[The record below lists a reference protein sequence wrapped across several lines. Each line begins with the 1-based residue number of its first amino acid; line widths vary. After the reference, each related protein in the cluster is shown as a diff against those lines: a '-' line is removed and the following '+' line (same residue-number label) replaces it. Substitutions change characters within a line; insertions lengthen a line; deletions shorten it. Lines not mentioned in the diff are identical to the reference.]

1 MIGLIL
7 RKYYGSYIGKRA
19 SDRLNFTEIL
29 HGSYIG
35 KRASDRFNFTEI
47 LRKLYR

>member
-7 RKYYGSYIGKRA
+7 RKYY
-19 SDRLNFTEIL
+19 
-29 HGSYIG
+29 GSYIG

-47 LRKLYR
+47 LRKLYRKAGE